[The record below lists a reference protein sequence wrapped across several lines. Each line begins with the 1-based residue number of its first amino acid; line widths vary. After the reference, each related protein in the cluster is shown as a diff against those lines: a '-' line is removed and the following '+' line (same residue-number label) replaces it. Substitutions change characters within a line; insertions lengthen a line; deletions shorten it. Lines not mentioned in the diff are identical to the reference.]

1 MENVRIVE
9 LNKDDIVQ
17 FQCAN
22 KKFSAFQTAIVNRV
36 YAEEK
41 RLKTIWKAE
50 VENQAGR
57 TFTIT
62 DNDDFIRVKEP
73 FTRKIKH
80 SGDAEMEIEVMD
92 KNTGEKFTTDIQE
105 VDIDRDTPFYK
116 EEKENN
122 VPEHYKGNGNIDVI
136 DFLYQQLPFEQF
148 KGFMKGNMIKYPVR
162 AGRKD
167 DELADIKKA
176 RDYVDRLIEKM
187 EAEQ

>member
-9 LNKDDIVQ
+9 LNKNDVVQ

-22 KKFSAFQTAIVNRV
+22 KKFSAFQTAIVNQV

-73 FTRKIKH
+73 FTRKVDMQEEQDMVHEPPHYQFGKFSARVI
-80 SGDAEMEIEVMD
+80 IELVGKTYKSASVFYHVGNALKYLMRAPR
-92 KNTGEKFTTDIQE
+92 KNGLQD
-105 VDIDRDTPFYK
+105 
-116 EEKENN
+116 
-122 VPEHYKGNGNIDVI
+122 
-136 DFLYQQLPFEQF
+136 L
-148 KGFMKGNMIKYPVR
+148 
-162 AGRKD
+162 
-167 DELADIKKA
+167 KKA
-176 RDYVDRLIEKM
+176 KQSVEFAIENW
-187 EAEQ
+187 EAEENGI